1 MLQSKPGTILRTIG
15 FGALLALAVRCPP
28 DFGQGDKLVSL

>member
-1 MLQSKPGTILRTIG
+1 MRLKQKRGRKSPPDHAHEECLRW
-15 FGALLALAVRCPP
+15 PP